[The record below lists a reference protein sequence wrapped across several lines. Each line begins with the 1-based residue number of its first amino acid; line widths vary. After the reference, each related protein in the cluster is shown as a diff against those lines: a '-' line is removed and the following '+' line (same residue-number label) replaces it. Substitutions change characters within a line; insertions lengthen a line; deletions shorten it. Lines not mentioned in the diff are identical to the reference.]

1 MNISDAGILMAI
13 YCFVCAPMCSFT
25 NHSVNCPLLNNYL
38 HCIPNMFIG
47 VKENVVG
54 LITYLII
61 EKLEPFL
68 VPLMLYFSEIFFKL

>member
-1 MNISDAGILMAI
+1 
-13 YCFVCAPMCSFT
+13 
-25 NHSVNCPLLNNYL
+25 
-38 HCIPNMFIG
+38 MFIG